1 MANNNHIHPQAKS
14 TPNGGAATVKPSF
27 PATKAQIYGATR
39 PTYRPQTHHRRR
51 SNRNWCCTI
60 CCWLLLIL
68 IFILILLGVAGTVVY
83 LLYHPQRPSFSVTS
97 LKLTSSEFDFTL
109 STTNPNDKIT
119 FSYQPI
125 SISLLAG
132 GLDIGDGVIPSFDH
146 GTKNTTMLKASVE
159 RKSIKRKSLELKMKM
174 ETKVEAKMWVFKTPR
189 VGISV
194 LCDGIDVS
202 GEKVTAAGEKCEVDV
217 RFKVWKWTLG

>member
-1 MANNNHIHPQAKS
+1 MTDKNLIHPQARS
-14 TPNGGAATVKPSF
+14 TTNGGAAAAKPSF
-27 PATKAQIYGATR
+27 PATKAQLYGATR
-39 PTYRPQTHHRRR
+39 PTYRPQTYHRPR

-60 CCWLLLIL
+60 CCWLILIL
-68 IFILILLGVAGTVVY
+68 IFILILLGAAGTVVY
-83 LLYHPQRPSFSVTS
+83 LLYHPQRPSFSVSS
-97 LKLTSSEFDFTL
+97 LKLTSSEFDLTL

-125 SISLLAG
+125 SVSLLAG
-132 GLDIGDGVIPSFDH
+132 ELDVGDGVIPSFEH
-146 GTKNTTMLKASVE
+146 ATKNTTMLKALVE
-159 RKSIKRKSLELKMKM
+159 RRSVKKKSLELKMKM

-194 LCDGIDVS
+194 LCDGIDV
-202 GEKVTAAGEKCEVDV
+202 AGEKAATADEKCAVDV